1 MGIAYAQGHY
11 IAHPATEPIEIE
23 LAVAKKPARRRKS
36 A

>member
-11 IAHPATEPIEIE
+11 IAHPAEAPIEIE
-23 LAVAKKPARRRKS
+23 LVVPKKPARKRKT